1 MALKRLSQFK
11 PLVVLLVFLVAWW
24 VMPVMLKRWLQTGF
38 YEFQAPT
45 MFVESQV
52 EDLQSY
58 WTMRGQSKREMIEA
72 GRDLARENARLTVQL
87 QENRTLSD
95 EAARLEALLE
105 LPSHPDFRY
114 EVARVSR
121 RELSAW
127 WQQIVIRKGAN
138 YGIPVGAAV
147 IYKGGVVGRVREVHA
162 YTAVVELISSS
173 GFRMAANVAG
183 EDRPVTYQGLLN
195 PPFSNPMG
203 EVLNVPASVKVS
215 PSQPLRLVSSRL
227 GGIFPEGL
235 TIGQVVE
242 LTPGSDGFFQQGRVQ
257 LNPDLGALREVAIII
272 PIQQEGTALAVEPSA
287 ASREGRGGN

>member
-24 VMPVMLKRWLQTGF
+24 VAPVLIKRWMQTGF
-38 YEFQAPT
+38 YEFQAP
-45 MFVESQV
+45 MMIAESHL

-72 GRDLARENARLTVQL
+72 GRDLARENARLTVRL
-87 QENRTLSD
+87 QDNRALGA
-95 EAARLEALLE
+95 EIGRLETLLD

-114 EVARVSR
+114 EVARVAR
-121 RELSAW
+121 RDMTAW
-127 WQQIVIRKGAN
+127 WQQITIRKGRN
-138 YGIPVGAAV
+138 HGIPVGAAV

-162 YTAVVELISSS
+162 NTAIVELISSS
-173 GFRMAANVAG
+173 GFRMAANVVG

-203 EVLNVPASVKVS
+203 EVLNVPASVSVS

-235 TIGQVVE
+235 TIGEVVE

-257 LNPDLGALREVAIII
+257 LNPDLGALREVAVVI
-272 PIQQEGTALAVEPSA
+272 PIEMPTAVELPSA
-287 ASREGRGGN
+287 SQEASDGN